1 MDNSRE
7 WSRPFPTTYMKK
19 DYYEILGV
27 PKSASLADIKK
38 AYRSLA
44 LKYHPD
50 RVAEAEKKEAEVKFK
65 EISEA
70 YGVLSDPQKRQMY
83 DQYGHQG
90 IDQNFTSEDIFRG
103 ADFSS
108 IFEGAGLGDILSR
121 MFGGEFEGFAGAGGG
136 RSGRSRG
143 RDIQY
148 EVEITL
154 EEAYSGVKKEIR
166 VPRHEYCQACQGTGA
181 KNGTALKTCPQCR
194 GRGQVVMSSGFFQ
207 MAQTCGQCRGTG
219 KVITE
224 NCPEC
229 SGHGVKRIVKNIEVS
244 IPAGVDNDSQLRV
257 RGEGEVGQGG
267 NGDLYL
273 FIKVREHEIYKRH
286 NNDLYMDVAV
296 SFTKAALGGE
306 VNVKTLKETVE
317 MKVPA
322 GTQGGKMFR
331 LRGQGMPSVHG
342 HEQGDLY
349 ARVMIEVPTSL
360 NSRQRELLEELSK
373 ELGENPKGSFKEK
386 LKKAFK

>member
-1 MDNSRE
+1 
-7 WSRPFPTTYMKK
+7 MKK

-27 PKSASLADIKK
+27 QKSATLTEIKK

-50 RVAEAEKKEAEVKFK
+50 RVAENEKKEAEVKFK

-108 IFEGAGLGDILSR
+108 VFEGAGLGDILGR
-121 MFGGEFEGFAGAGGG
+121 MFGGEFEFGGGGGG
-136 RSGRSRG
+136 RSSRRSRG

-148 EVEITL
+148 EIEITL
-154 EEAYSGVKKEIR
+154 EDAYNGAKKEIR
-166 VPRHEYCQACQGTGA
+166 VPRHEFCKTCQGTGA
-181 KNGTALKTCPQCR
+181 KNGTALKTCPQCH

-207 MAQTCGQCRGTG
+207 MAQTCGQCRGSG
-219 KVITE
+219 KVVTE

-229 SGHGVKRIVKNIEVS
+229 SGQGVKRVVKNIEVS

-267 NGDLYL
+267 SGDLYL
-273 FIKVREHEIYKRH
+273 FIRVQEHAVYKRH
-286 NNDLYMDVAV
+286 NQDLYMDVPV
-296 SFTKAALGGE
+296 SFAKAALGGDTQ
-306 VNVKTLKETVE
+306 VKTLKETVE
-317 MKVPA
+317 MKVPP

-331 LRGQGMPSVHG
+331 LKGQGMPSVHG
-342 HEQGDLY
+342 HDHGDLY
-349 ARVMIEVPTSL
+349 ARVMIEVPTHL
-360 NSRQRELLEELSK
+360 NSRQKELLEEFAK
-373 ELGENPKGSFKEK
+373 ESGENSKGSFKEK